1 MKIYDISQEVFSCEV
16 FPGDEPPQKEEVMRM
31 SEGALYNLTSLHMC
45 AHNGTHVDAPFH
57 FIADGAT
64 IEEIPLDKVIGP
76 AFVAAADGEVTE
88 SLAKEILKKANS
100 ADKEAAR
107 KLLIKGRGVV
117 SAEAAEVF
125 AQAGVDLIGV
135 ELQSVGPVEAPMA
148 VHKVLLGAEVVLLEG
163 IRLGE
168 VKEGVYIL
176 NAAPL
181 SLGGSDGAPCRAVLL
196 DLQA

>member
-64 IEEIPLDKVIGP
+64 IEEIPLDKMIGP

-135 ELQSVGPVEAPMA
+135 ELQSVGPVDAPMA

-176 NAAPL
+176 NAAPI

-196 DLQA
+196 DLQE

>member
-64 IEEIPLDKVIGP
+64 IEEIPLDKMIGP
-76 AFVAAADGEVTE
+76 AFVVAADGEVTE
-88 SLAKEILKKANS
+88 SVAKEILKKANS

-135 ELQSVGPVEAPMA
+135 ELQSVGPVDAPMA

-176 NAAPL
+176 NAAPI

-196 DLQA
+196 DLQE

>member
-64 IEEIPLDKVIGP
+64 IEEIPLDKMIGP

-88 SLAKEILKKANS
+88 SVAKEILKKANS

-176 NAAPL
+176 NAAPI

>member
-64 IEEIPLDKVIGP
+64 IEEIPLDKMIGP
-76 AFVAAADGEVTE
+76 AFVAVADGEVTE
-88 SLAKEILKKANS
+88 SVAKEILKKANS

-117 SAEAAEVF
+117 SVEAAEVF

-176 NAAPL
+176 NAAPI

-196 DLQA
+196 ER

>member
-64 IEEIPLDKVIGP
+64 IEEIPLDKMIGP
-76 AFVAAADGEVTE
+76 AFVAVADGEVTE
-88 SLAKEILKKANS
+88 SVAKEILKKANS

-135 ELQSVGPVEAPMA
+135 ELQSVGPVDAPMA

-168 VKEGVYIL
+168 VEEGVYFL

>member
-64 IEEIPLDKVIGP
+64 IEQMPLDKMIGP
-76 AFVAAADGEVTE
+76 AFVVAADGEVTE
-88 SLAKEILKKANS
+88 SVAKEILKKANS

-135 ELQSVGPVEAPMA
+135 ELQSVGPVDAPMA

-176 NAAPL
+176 NAAPI

-196 DLQA
+196 DLQE

>member
-64 IEEIPLDKVIGP
+64 IEQMPLDKVIGP

-88 SLAKEILKKANS
+88 SLAKEIIKRAKMANQ
-100 ADKEAAR
+100 ETAR
-107 KLLIKGRGVV
+107 KLLIKGRGIITV
-117 SAEAAEVF
+117 EAAKVF
-125 AQAGVDLIGV
+125 VDAGIDLIGV
-135 ELQSVGPVEAPMA
+135 ELQSVGPVDAPMA

-168 VKEGVYIL
+168 VEEGVYFL

>member
-64 IEEIPLDKVIGP
+64 IEEIPLDKMIGP

-88 SLAKEILKKANS
+88 SVAKEILKKANS

-117 SAEAAEVF
+117 SVEAAEAF

-176 NAAPL
+176 NAAPI

-196 DLQA
+196 DLQE

>member
-64 IEEIPLDKVIGP
+64 IEEIPLDKMIGP

-88 SLAKEILKKANS
+88 SVAKEILKKANS

-125 AQAGVDLIGV
+125 AQAGIDLIGV

-176 NAAPL
+176 NAAPI

-196 DLQA
+196 DLQE

>member
-64 IEEIPLDKVIGP
+64 IEQMPLDKMIGP
-76 AFVAAADGEVTE
+76 AFVVAADGEVTE
-88 SLAKEILKKANS
+88 SVAKEILKKANS

-135 ELQSVGPVEAPMA
+135 ELQSVGPVDAPMA

-176 NAAPL
+176 NAAPISL
-181 SLGGSDGAPCRAVLL
+181 SGSDGAPCRAVLL
-196 DLQA
+196 DLQE

>member
-64 IEEIPLDKVIGP
+64 IEQMPLDKVIGP

-88 SLAKEILKKANS
+88 SVAKEILKKANS

-176 NAAPL
+176 NAAPI

-196 DLQA
+196 DLQE

>member
-64 IEEIPLDKVIGP
+64 IEEIPLDKMIGP
-76 AFVAAADGEVTE
+76 AFVAVADGEVTE
-88 SLAKEILKKANS
+88 SVAKEILKKANS

-117 SAEAAEVF
+117 SVEAAEVF

-148 VHKVLLGAEVVLLEG
+148 VHKALLGAEVVLLEG

-176 NAAPL
+176 NAAPI

-196 DLQA
+196 ER

>member
-64 IEEIPLDKVIGP
+64 IEEIPLDKMIGP

-88 SLAKEILKKANS
+88 SVAKEILKKANS

>member
-64 IEEIPLDKVIGP
+64 IEEIPLDKMIGP

-88 SLAKEILKKANS
+88 SVAKEILKKANS

-196 DLQA
+196 DLQE

>member
-64 IEEIPLDKVIGP
+64 IEEIPLDKMIGP
-76 AFVAAADGEVTE
+76 VFVAAADGEVTE
-88 SLAKEILKKANS
+88 SVAKEILKKANS

-196 DLQA
+196 DLQE

>member
-64 IEEIPLDKVIGP
+64 IEEIPLDKMIGP

-88 SLAKEILKKANS
+88 SVAKEILKKANS
-100 ADKEAAR
+100 ADKEAVR

-135 ELQSVGPVEAPMA
+135 ELQSVGPVDAPMA

-168 VKEGVYIL
+168 VEEGVYFL
-176 NAAPL
+176 NAAPI

-196 DLQA
+196 DLQE

>member
-64 IEEIPLDKVIGP
+64 IEEIPLDKMIGP

-88 SLAKEILKKANS
+88 SVAKEILKKANS

-176 NAAPL
+176 NAAPI

-196 DLQA
+196 DLQE